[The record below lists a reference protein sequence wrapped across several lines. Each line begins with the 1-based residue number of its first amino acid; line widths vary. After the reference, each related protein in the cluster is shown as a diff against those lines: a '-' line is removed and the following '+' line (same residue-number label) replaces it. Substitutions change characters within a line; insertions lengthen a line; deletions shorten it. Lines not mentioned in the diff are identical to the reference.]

1 MTREDLQETAAL
13 AHLNLKD
20 EELKA
25 ALPAFEQ
32 MLGFFAAMQAA
43 DNDTEAFSVSIAGL
57 SHQTHTVGADFFR
70 QDTVREPDAEGIAKE
85 QDGTLRTLPAD
96 GDSLINNAGERDGGF
111 IVIPNVL

>member
-1 MTREDLQETAAL
+1 MKIEDLQETAAL

-25 ALPAFEQ
+25 AFPAFEQ

-43 DNDTEAFSVSIAGL
+43 DNDTEAFSASIAGL
-57 SHQTHTVGADFFR
+57 SHQTHTVGSDFFR
-70 QDTVREPDAEGIAKE
+70 QDTAPDLGAKGVSKE
-85 QDGTLRTLPAD
+85 QGGAIFDNE
-96 GDSLINNAGERDGGF
+96 SLINNAGERDGRF